1 MLLFPKQNSFIKLS
15 TVLMVCVL
23 LFSANT
29 MFAQTNTIRG
39 TVVDESGL
47 SVIGAGVVQKGTS
60 NGVITD
66 IGGNFT
72 ISVPAGAVLEF
83 SFLNFESQ
91 EAVAIDG
98 MKIVLKESVEQ
109 LEEIVVIGYGVQRKS
124 DLTGA
129 ISSVREND
137 LNARS
142 FTSPEMVLQGK
153 TAGVQLYTNSASPGS
168 SPAVR
173 IRGIS
178 SNASSDPLYVVDGC
192 VTRSISNID
201 PNDIQGIE
209 VLKDAASAA
218 IYGARAGNGVIIIT
232 TKSGA
237 GDSKI
242 SYDYQ
247 MTSQRLGNVPEVM
260 NAQEYMDYYKEF
272 GKFDDAFYADNW
284 DGKTDTDWVDEI
296 FTHSMQH
303 RHKLAF
309 EAGNERGSLYAS
321 ITYLNNDG
329 VFVGDADIHKRIT
342 GMINSS
348 YNIKPWMDIQL
359 NTQIHQSNIRS
370 IPNGGSEYNRES
382 NNAVLGALQLDP
394 LTPVHVTRDNLPTNM
409 LTILNDPTKH
419 KMLGDEQGYYG
430 ISAFNLNENVN
441 PLIHRDSQ
449 FRETLTFGLNGTAAV
464 NFKPVKGLVITS
476 RLSYEYRANST
487 YGYGVDFYATGYV
500 KQNYI
505 SLNARNNI
513 SRYYQWEN
521 FANYSF
527 KLGSNDF
534 NVMAGTSY
542 NQDWSNYVNGETL
555 GSDTDLGVLVNDPK
569 YYYFGYI
576 TASASKTLSGGESI
590 FTRGLSYYGRAS
602 WNYKNKYIA
611 QASLR
616 ADAADTSV
624 LPTAQRWGYFPA
636 VSVGWTLTEEPWM
649 SGVKS
654 FMPFLKF
661 RASWGRNGSTA
672 NLGNYRYASVIT
684 STGSYPDGLT
694 GQYIAAASPSSTG
707 NSGLRWETSEQI
719 DFGLDARFLD
729 GKLTLTADWYKKTT
743 KDLIVSG
750 FTSSTVL
757 GVTESPANAGDIM
770 NKGVELELSWTDNI
784 GELNY
789 GIRANMSTLNNKV
802 TYLHP
807 ALSNGIAGVSYR
819 FISISRFEKDYPAWH
834 FYGYKF
840 KGIDQAN
847 GEPIF
852 EDTNND
858 GLITPNDM
866 CDLGS
871 GIPKFNYGATI
882 NLNWRMFDFIIFGSG
897 ASGHQLFC
905 AIDRIDYAVNKL
917 KFVTD
922 DRWTATNTTGTKPR
936 ANAGGYN
943 DWMHSSANV
952 NSGNYFKIK
961 QIQLG
966 FTLPNRIGSAV
977 KISRFRVYAS
987 LDDYFTFTKHPGFD
1001 PEVVGIGQAL
1011 GVDMGSY
1018 PGSRKVVF
1026 GVNLTF

>member
-1 MLLFPKQNSFIKLS
+1 MTCAVLLLSANSASAQTSRIS
-15 TVLMVCVL
+15 GTVL
-23 LFSANT
+23 
-29 MFAQTNTIRG
+29 
-39 TVVDESGL
+39 DESGQ
-47 SVIGAGVVQKGTS
+47 SVIGAAVIQKGTN
-60 NGVITD
+60 NGVTTD
-66 IGGNFT
+66 IDGKFT
-72 ISVPAGAVLEF
+72 ITVPARAVLEI
-83 SFLNFESQ
+83 SFLNYETQ
-91 EAVAIDG
+91 EAVAVNG
-98 MKIVLKESVEQ
+98 MRVILKEAAE
-109 LEEIVVIGYGVQRKS
+109 LLDELVVIGYGVQKKS

-129 ISSVREND
+129 ISTVREKD
-137 LNARS
+137 LDARS

-192 VTRSISNID
+192 VTSSISNID
-201 PNDIQGIE
+201 PNDIQSME

-232 TKSGA
+232 TKSGSGA
-237 GDSKI
+237 GKI

-247 MTSQRLGNVPEVM
+247 LTSQRLGKVPEVM

-272 GKFDDAFYADNW
+272 GKFDDAFYAANW
-284 DGKTDTDWVDEI
+284 DGKTDTDWVDEM
-296 FTHSMQH
+296 FTNSMQH
-303 RHKLAF
+303 RHKLSF
-309 EAGNERGSLYAS
+309 EGGNDKGTIYAS
-321 ITYLNNDG
+321 LTYLDNNG
-329 VFVGDADIHKRIT
+329 VFVGDADVHKRLT
-342 GMINSS
+342 GMINAS
-348 YNIKPWMDIQL
+348 YKIKPWMDIQL

-370 IPNGGSEYNRES
+370 IPNGTSEYNRES
-382 NNAVLGALQLDP
+382 GNAVLGALQLDP
-394 LTPVHVTRDNLPTNM
+394 LTPVHVSPDHLPTNM
-409 LTILNDPTKH
+409 QAILDDPTKH
-419 KMLGDEQGYYG
+419 KMLGDELGYYG

-441 PLIHRDSQ
+441 PLIHRDA
-449 FRETLTFGLNGTAAV
+449 EYKENLTFGVNGTAAA
-464 NFKPVKGLVITS
+464 NFRPFKGLVITS
-476 RLSYEYRANST
+476 RLSYTYRAHSN
-487 YGYGVDFYATGYV
+487 YGYGVDFYATDYV

-527 KLGSNDF
+527 KVGASDF
-534 NVMAGTSY
+534 NIMAGTSF
-542 NQDWSNYVNGETL
+542 NQNWSNYVAGETL
-555 GSDTDLGVLVNDPK
+555 GSDSDLGVLVNDPK
-569 YYYFGYI
+569 FYYFGFI
-576 TASASKTLSGGESI
+576 TPTASKTITGGESI
-590 FTRGLSYYGRAS
+590 YTRGNSYFGRLS
-602 WNYKNKYIA
+602 WNYRNKLIA
-611 QASLR
+611 QVSLR

-624 LPTAQRWGYFPA
+624 LPVAQRWGYFPA
-636 VSVGWTLTEEPWM
+636 VSAGWTVSEEPWM
-649 SGVKS
+649 KGVKS
-654 FMPFLKF
+654 FMPFLKL

-672 NLGNYRYASVIT
+672 NLGNYKYASVIS

-694 GQYIAAASPSSTG
+694 GQYIAADSPSSTG
-707 NSGLRWETSEQI
+707 NNGLKWETSEQL
-719 DFGLDARFLD
+719 DFGLDARFLS
-729 GKLTLTADWYKKTT
+729 GRLTFSADWYKKTT

-757 GVTESPANAGDIM
+757 GVTESPMNAGDIM
-770 NKGVELELSWTDNI
+770 NQGIELELGYSDHI

-789 GIRANMSTLNNKV
+789 NVRANMSTLKNKV

-819 FISISRFEKDYPAWH
+819 FISITRFEKDYPAWH

-840 KGIDQAN
+840 KGINPED
-847 GEPIF
+847 GEPMF
-852 EDTNND
+852 EDTTLD
-858 GLITPNDM
+858 DLVTPNDM

-871 GIPKFNYGATI
+871 GIPKLNYGATI
-882 NLNWRMFDFIIFGSG
+882 SLNWRMLDFIIFGSG
-897 ASGHQLFC
+897 AAGHQIFS

-922 DRWTATNTTGTKPR
+922 DRWTPTNTSGTKPR

-943 DWMHSSANV
+943 DWMHSSANLY
-952 NSGNYFKIK
+952 SGNYFKIK

-966 FTLPNRIGSAV
+966 VTLPDRIGQRIKVS
-977 KISRFRVYAS
+977 KFRVYAS
-987 LDDYFTFTKHPGFD
+987 LDDYFTFTKYPGFD
-1001 PEVVGIGQAL
+1001 PEVLGIGQAL